1 MAVAPARTLGPSGAP
16 DESLD
21 AAIEHPAPPPTSV
34 SPQAH
39 ARALAHDREEAGER
53 TALLGSSTSRD
64 YRTEAARDRAALSA
78 AGHPEQTR
86 RPWSLRIDAALT
98 GALLLAN
105 GYFFTMGLASVDG
118 AFVANTGLP
127 PHRGSVGVPVWASF
141 LSCTMNTATLL
152 SFLFPHESPLLSFY
166 TAIATAF
173 FALLTLI
180 LTLSVTQ
187 LRVVEGPLTFVV
199 LALSIVTALQSAFTA
214 SLTDRYAPLLDPPE
228 ELDPDYE
235 RATGAWAAVK
245 RGTRAALGFLGISLP
260 LAAAHVA
267 VLAAFITIATGV
279 IIRAVDATVEQPGQR
294 WKVDPW
300 LWQRKYFPELAH
312 GVFQPRGRE
321 YRVHLS
327 CRGLGLD
334 DPPFATTAANTSL
347 PVAAQTLGRPTVR
360 RTLLIESEQGVP
372 GAVDA
377 EWVLRMLKDG
387 ELSSGDVE
395 TRVCWWDRP
404 GYGFSDASPSSAAPH
419 VVSALT
425 QALSVSG
432 EIARLQP
439 PPTVSG
445 INAPSPLARSGF
457 LLVARGHA
465 TPLTALFASLHP
477 RLVHSALYL
486 SPISPA
492 THFGP
497 HARNRLRAVPRFFT
511 QVVPALYSDL
521 GLSRAWS
528 ALRGVPRRRRVLARE
543 GERINGLIERAGVQE
558 SYERERGREGDG
570 AKAWDRRKGRYP
582 VRPTVV
588 LGTGREGDGG
598 RKFVDEVVG
607 QGLREWDQEWK
618 GKGGACEGEGE
629 AKCRAAVTALLA
641 LD

>member
-1 MAVAPARTLGPSGAP
+1 MTAAPARTLGQTRAP
-16 DESLD
+16 DEPLD
-21 AAIEHPAPPPTSV
+21 AAIEHPTARPTSP
-34 SPQAH
+34 SSRPAH
-39 ARALAHDREEAGER
+39 ALAHDREEAGER
-53 TALLGSSTSRD
+53 TALLGSSSSRD
-64 YRTEAARDRAALSA
+64 YRTEAARDRAALAA
-78 AGHPEQTR
+78 AGHPETQRAR
-86 RPWSLRIDAALT
+86 RPWSLRIDAGLT

-105 GYFFTMGLASVDG
+105 GYFLTMGLASVDG

-127 PHRGSVGVPVWASF
+127 AHRGSVGVPVWASF

-166 TAIATAF
+166 TAIGTAF

-199 LALSIVTALQSAFTA
+199 LALSIATALQSAYTA
-214 SLTDRYAPLLDPPE
+214 ALTDRYAPLLDPPE

-235 RATGAWAAVK
+235 APSGAWAAIK

-267 VLAAFITIATGV
+267 VLAAFVAIATGV
-279 IIRAVDATVEQPGQR
+279 IIRAVDASVEQPGQR

-334 DPPFATTAANTSL
+334 DPPFAFANTSL
-347 PVAAQTLGRPTVR
+347 ATTGRPTVR
-360 RTLLIESEQGVP
+360 RTLLIESEVGVP
-372 GAVDA
+372 GQIDA
-377 EWVLRMLKDG
+377 DWVLRMLKDG

-439 PPTVSG
+439 PPTLSEQG

-457 LLVARGHA
+457 LLIARGHA

-477 RLVHSALYL
+477 RIIHSALYL
-486 SPISPA
+486 SPVSPS
-492 THFGP
+492 THFSP
-497 HARNRLRAVPRFFT
+497 HSRSRLRAVPRFFT

-521 GLSRAWS
+521 GVARAWS
-528 ALRGVPRRRRVLARE
+528 ALRGGSRKRRVLARE
-543 GERINGLIERAGVQE
+543 GERVNGLIERAGVQE
-558 SYERERGREGDG
+558 TYERERGRESDG
-570 AKAWDRRKGRYP
+570 AKAWERRRGRYP

-588 LGTGREGDGG
+588 LGKGGEGDGG
-598 RKFVDEVVG
+598 RRFVEEVVG
-607 QGLREWDQEWK
+607 QGLREWDTEWR

-629 AKCRAAVTALLA
+629 EKCREAVRALLA